1 MTTAGEAQTDE
12 DTEPRWSTF
21 IRQSNPLTP
30 MSYLKDFGDKL
41 ALKLSALPE
50 TERTE
55 IVTFV
60 KTEVLTS
67 YRNGQRDGEKNRT
80 PVKTDARPSQPD
92 PTGRT
97 TPTKRRNYQHR

>member
-1 MTTAGEAQTDE
+1 
-12 DTEPRWSTF
+12 
-21 IRQSNPLTP
+21 

-50 TERTE
+50 AERTE

-67 YRNGQRDGEKNRT
+67 YRNGQREGEKNRT
-80 PVKTDARPSQPD
+80 PAKTDERLSRRAPKGRPA
-92 PTGRT
+92 
-97 TPTKRRNYQHR
+97 PTKRRNY

>member
-1 MTTAGEAQTDE
+1 
-12 DTEPRWSTF
+12 
-21 IRQSNPLTP
+21 

-41 ALKLSALPE
+41 AVKLSALPE
-50 TERTE
+50 VERAE

-80 PVKTDARPSQPD
+80 PAKTDERPSRQTPA
-92 PTGRT
+92 GRT
-97 TPTKRRNYQHR
+97 APTKRRNYQQR